1 MTRILTGQIDRNMGF
16 VSFHDA
22 KPSFLVAA

>member
-1 MTRILTGQIDRNMGF
+1 MPLILAGQIDRNMGF
-16 VSFHDA
+16 VSCHDA

>member
-1 MTRILTGQIDRNMGF
+1 MNRILTGQIDRNMGF
-16 VSFHDA
+16 VSCHDA